1 MTENKQSDE
10 ILERIISFIPELS
23 KEIEIREDGIW
34 ISRKGVEM
42 LKLKVNPKLLGEIF
56 EEDC

>member
-1 MTENKQSDE
+1 MTNDIRNNE
-10 ILERIISFIPELS
+10 ILERIIEFIPELAE
-23 KEIEIREDGIW
+23 EIKFENGEAYITP
-34 ISRKGVEM
+34 KGVKM